1 MRKTFQGVCNGCGTT
16 YLSGSQSSTWCSQ
29 RCSKRAYWHRRRAR
43 EQRPTQLQLMPAA
56 SNGLEVRAWQG
67 TPIQRRAAD
76 GWVNAT
82 AMCQANGKRWENYS
96 RTERTR
102 EYMGALQRAITAE
115 TRCAAAVAPN
125 RATLPDVIEVHQG
138 GVPDLQGTW
147 IHPRLAVDLAR
158 WISPAFAV
166 WMDGW
171 FLEATQRP
179 APVAPAPA
187 LAVVDPLKYAETLL
201 FSVNLYENNHCT
213 LDYIRNEI
221 IYQAQTISDYY
232 IKERGNALPPGPVV
246 SLRGR
251 ADQIER
257 VSGRRRRQG
266 VC

>member
-16 YLSGSQSSTWCSQ
+16 YLSGLQSSKWCSD
-29 RCSKRAYWHRRRAR
+29 RCSMRAYRQRRRAR

-82 AMCQANGKRWENYS
+82 AMAKANGKHLPHYMANARTSEYLTALS
-96 RTERTR
+96 RSVGIPTDLLAVST
-102 EYMGALQRAITAE
+102 GTGPNDQR
-115 TRCAAAVAPN
+115 
-125 RATLPDVIEVHQG
+125 
-138 GVPDLQGTW
+138 GTW

-187 LAVVDPLKYAETLL
+187 LVVVDPLKYAETLL

-232 IKERGNALPPGPVV
+232 IKQRGGALPPGPVV
-246 SLRGR
+246 SLRGA
-251 ADQIER
+251 ADQIEY

>member
-82 AMCQANGKRWENYS
+82 AMCQANGKRWTLYQAND
-96 RTERTR
+96 RTQA
-102 EYMGALQRAITAE
+102 YIHALAAE
-115 TRCAAAVAPN
+115 VGIPTSALV
-125 RATLPDVIEVHQG
+125 VSVKG

-232 IKERGNALPPGPVV
+232 IKQRGGALPPGPVV